1 MMALIIEVTKIS
13 VKEQMDKLWN
23 ITLKLR
29 LLDDIPEP
37 DVEVFNQDFSIRYR
51 TGEDIANK
59 ENKLQA
65 MMQKAIDDYK
75 NEQVIFDHSK
85 TDTIVT
91 NLNNNLVV

>member
-1 MMALIIEVTKIS
+1 MALTVEVTK
-13 VKEQMDKLWN
+13 VAVTEQMDKLWN

-29 LLDDIPEP
+29 LLDDVPEP
-37 DVEVFNQDFSIRYR
+37 DVEVLNQDFSIRYR

-59 ENKLQA
+59 EADLQIR
-65 MMQKAIDDYK
+65 MQETIDDYK
-75 NEQVIFDHSK
+75 DEQVIFGHAK